1 MRLEGELPPAIAITE
16 SIESVFWGSH
26 MSLQTL
32 IIVSLVFAGF
42 FLISAP
48 ERTSLLNKLGFRQ
61 KAGR

>member
-1 MRLEGELPPAIAITE
+1 
-16 SIESVFWGSH
+16 

-42 FLISAP
+42 FVISAP
-48 ERTSLLNKLGFRQ
+48 ERASLLSFMGFRR

>member
-1 MRLEGELPPAIAITE
+1 MTY
-16 SIESVFWGSH
+16 
-26 MSLQTL
+26 QTL

-48 ERTSLLNKLGFRQ
+48 ERASLIDMLGLRR

>member
-1 MRLEGELPPAIAITE
+1 
-16 SIESVFWGSH
+16 

>member
-1 MRLEGELPPAIAITE
+1 
-16 SIESVFWGSH
+16 

-42 FLISAP
+42 FLFSAP
-48 ERTSLLNKLGFRQ
+48 ERASILHMLGFRQ

>member
-1 MRLEGELPPAIAITE
+1 
-16 SIESVFWGSH
+16 

-42 FLISAP
+42 FLFSAP

>member
-1 MRLEGELPPAIAITE
+1 
-16 SIESVFWGSH
+16 

-42 FLISAP
+42 ILASAP
-48 ERTSLLNKLGFRQ
+48 ERASLFHMIGFRR

>member
-1 MRLEGELPPAIAITE
+1 
-16 SIESVFWGSH
+16 

-42 FLISAP
+42 ILASAP
-48 ERTSLLNKLGFRQ
+48 DRASLFHSLGLRR